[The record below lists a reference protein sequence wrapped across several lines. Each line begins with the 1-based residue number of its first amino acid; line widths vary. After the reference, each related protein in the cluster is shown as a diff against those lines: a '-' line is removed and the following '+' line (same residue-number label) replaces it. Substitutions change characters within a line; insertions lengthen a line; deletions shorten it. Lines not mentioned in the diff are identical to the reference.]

1 MSMCLSGRDGTAYV
15 FFVQLHTVDPYRV
28 LAWRS
33 KRGTHYWR
41 SVHCSIL
48 YWNRLGPG
56 PKLRKDSPRQ
66 NLVFGIRIACSCS
79 WIFYRPNSM
88 LGCPQC
94 QRHIPENNPEIAVP
108 WCHAAHKSRKML
120 CGDQILHSNR
130 GIQDGFVLKSRT
142 EWIRADAHMDE
153 SLRMLCMRA
162 AAKRR

>member
-88 LGCPQC
+88 LASPQC

-120 CGDQILHSNR
+120 CGTRYCTQIAEFRTGLYSNH
-130 GIQDGFVLKSRT
+130 GQSGLELT
-142 EWIRADAHMDE
+142 PTWT
-153 SLRMLCMRA
+153 SLYGCCA
-162 AAKRR
+162 